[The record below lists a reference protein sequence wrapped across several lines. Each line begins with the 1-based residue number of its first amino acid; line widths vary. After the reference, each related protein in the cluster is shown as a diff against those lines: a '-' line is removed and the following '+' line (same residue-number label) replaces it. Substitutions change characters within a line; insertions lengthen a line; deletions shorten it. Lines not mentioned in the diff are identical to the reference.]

1 MKGDRRNADTHYRS
15 FDKPRNPLDYFPAV
29 IKPCK
34 PAAAAG
40 ITAANL
46 KERRKQTME
55 FNMEMMESEVA
66 TTNVGTVLASAAVTV
81 AVGFLI
87 CD

>member
-1 MKGDRRNADTHYRS
+1 
-15 FDKPRNPLDYFPAV
+15 
-29 IKPCK
+29 
-34 PAAAAG
+34 
-40 ITAANL
+40 
-46 KERRKQTME
+46 ME

-87 CD
+87 CE